1 MRFIGEKNSIVMTE
15 LTNMPNIGK
24 EMASKLESVGIDT
37 KERLID
43 IGAEEVF
50 FKLKTKYPNVCLVH
64 LYALEGA
71 IQNVDFNCLSE
82 KTKARLKAFSDTLK

>member
-1 MRFIGEKNSIVMTE
+1 MSD
-15 LTNMPNIGK
+15 LTNLPNIGK
-24 EMASKLESVGIDT
+24 EMELKLKSIGIDT

-43 IGAEEVF
+43 IGSEEAF

-71 IQNVDFNCLSE
+71 IQNMDFNCLSE
-82 KTKARLKAFSDTLK
+82 KTKARLKTFSDTLK